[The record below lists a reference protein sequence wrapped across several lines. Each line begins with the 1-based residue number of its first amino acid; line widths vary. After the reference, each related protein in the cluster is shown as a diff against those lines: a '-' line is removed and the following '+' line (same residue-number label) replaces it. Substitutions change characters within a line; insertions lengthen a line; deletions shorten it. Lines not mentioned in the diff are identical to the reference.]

1 MELKIYF
8 VEPIDS
14 NFYELDENGKT
25 IEPDL
30 PISKISEPY
39 YVVEGTTDKY
49 HVEFTKIFETFHE
62 AKEYVDEIG
71 EK

>member
-25 IEPDL
+25 IKPDL
-30 PISKISEPY
+30 PIAKTSEPY
-39 YVVEGTTDKY
+39 YVVEGTTDKLK
-49 HVEFTKIFETFHE
+49 FAKIFETFHE
-62 AKEYVDEIG
+62 AKEYVDGIE